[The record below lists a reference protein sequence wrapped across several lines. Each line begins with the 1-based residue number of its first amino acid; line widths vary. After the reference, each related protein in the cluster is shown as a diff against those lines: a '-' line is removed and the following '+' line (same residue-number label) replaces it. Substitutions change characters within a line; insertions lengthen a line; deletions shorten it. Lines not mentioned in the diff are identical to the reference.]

1 MALNAD
7 IVGYSR
13 LLADDPTTT
22 ANRLVQF
29 ERMAAVNVEEADGTL
44 INFVGDNFMAVF
56 ETPEDALKAAI
67 ATTKEIETGNDELP
81 PTRQMRFRMGIDQG
95 DVVITEEGQHV
106 GDALNIAAR
115 IQAIALPG
123 GISVSGEIF
132 KALDEPGLRFRSIGP
147 RKLKNIPEMVQV
159 YEFADLPAHAS
170 DQKATRF
177 SLEVPSVAVLPIHTE
192 GLEPSRTGLARPLM
206 TDVVNR
212 LAKIP
217 NLSVINVTADTAEHD
232 LMADPGVAVRYM
244 LQLGMFEAGDELRVY
259 AELIESNTINSIWSD
274 RWDAD
279 SGRVFDVID
288 TVAHDI
294 ARALEVELIIG
305 EPSRYYTQ
313 LGDAHT
319 LAVVYQGWYE
329 LTSGT
334 REGWR
339 KSIELF
345 ESIDNSK
352 AEGGLTSHALLAY
365 AHWTGAAF
373 GFDDAE
379 TEWELARAHADKGIE
394 LNDITGMSRMVI
406 AAMALEQGETERALE
421 ETEAALELRPNCDV
435 TFGLEA
441 SIRRYLGQWQQA
453 VDLAEQAMDLTPL
466 VKPWYPT
473 VLASSY
479 YVGERYEDAA
489 STAEA
494 VIEHQSHNLEALL
507 VLTAA
512 QSAQG
517 LTRRAT
523 ATADLVRDR
532 FPTTTAAEWLK
543 RNPFQEDDVIDRW
556 RRDLAAAGLE

>member
-1 MALNAD
+1 M
-7 IVGYSR
+7 
-13 LLADDPTTT
+13 
-22 ANRLVQF
+22 
-29 ERMAAVNVEEADGTL
+29 
-44 INFVGDNFMAVF
+44 
-56 ETPEDALKAAI
+56 
-67 ATTKEIETGNDELP
+67 
-81 PTRQMRFRMGIDQG
+81 
-95 DVVITEEGQHV
+95 
-106 GDALNIAAR
+106 
-115 IQAIALPG
+115 
-123 GISVSGEIF
+123 
-132 KALDEPGLRFRSIGP
+132 
-147 RKLKNIPEMVQV
+147 
-159 YEFADLPAHAS
+159 
-170 DQKATRF
+170 
-177 SLEVPSVAVLPIHTE
+177 
-192 GLEPSRTGLARPLM
+192 
-206 TDVVNR
+206 
-212 LAKIP
+212 
-217 NLSVINVTADTAEHD
+217 
-232 LMADPGVAVRYM
+232 
-244 LQLGMFEAGDELRVY
+244 
-259 AELIESNTINSIWSD
+259 
-274 RWDAD
+274 
-279 SGRVFDVID
+279 
-288 TVAHDI
+288 
-294 ARALEVELIIG
+294 
-305 EPSRYYTQ
+305 
-313 LGDAHT
+313 
-319 LAVVYQGWYE
+319 
-329 LTSGT
+329 
-334 REGWR
+334 
-339 KSIELF
+339 
-345 ESIDNSK
+345 
-352 AEGGLTSHALLAY
+352 TSHALLAY
-365 AHWTGAAF
+365 AHWTGAAL

-379 TEWELARAHADKGIE
+379 TEWELAKAHADKGIE